1 MRNYDAEKIASKG
14 NLALRMVEVKEARLE
29 ASTMELMLIAQ
40 IMVFCGLPYRRSTER
55 RIVRKARTGRG
66 STVSVTF
73 QAMMDGVDIPFG
85 SDRTLLHWVTH
96 HALMTKSPFVPL
108 SSASQFLRDMGMST
122 SGQNIQRVKEAFRR
136 IASVAIVVVR
146 DDDKSVNTQQIIMPI
161 ARTAL
166 LPKRLRKNKH
176 EGQISLL
183 PEEQTFQDEEPA
195 GFRLDDAVFK
205 EFSQFNVPTLRKLLE
220 VTRESP
226 QIQDYMMFLQWRSFS
241 AKEESLIP
249 WNQMREQMCQD
260 DSNPYRMRSRFQ
272 EAIEALRIAWPALY
286 AVAETKGLRIGPPRG
301 GEQFLPDGNARR
313 RLSHETE
320 PRKITRVAATKKHQ
334 VQS

>member
-1 MRNYDAEKIASKG
+1 MRNYNAEKTAGKG
-14 NLALRMVEVKEARLE
+14 SLALRMVEVKEARLG

-55 RIVRKARTGRG
+55 RIVRKARTGKG
-66 STVSVTF
+66 STVTVTF

-96 HALMTKSPFVPL
+96 HALMTRSAFVPL
-108 SSASQFLRDMGMST
+108 SSASQFLKDMGMST

-146 DDDKSVNTQQIIMPI
+146 DNEASVNTQQIIMPI
-161 ARTAL
+161 ARAAA
-166 LPKRLRKNKH
+166 LPKRLRKEKNQ
-176 EGQISLL
+176 GQISLL
-183 PEEQTFQDEEPA
+183 PLEASDDDEPA
-195 GFRLDDAVFK
+195 GFQLDEAVFR
-205 EFSQFNVPTLRKLLE
+205 EFSQFHVPTLRKLLE

-241 AKEESLIP
+241 AKEESMIP
-249 WNQMREQMCQD
+249 WAQMRDQMCQD

-272 EAIEALRIAWPALY
+272 EAIEALKIAWPALN
-286 AVAETKGLRIGPPRG
+286 ASAETKGLRIGPPRG
-301 GEQFLPDGNARR
+301 GEQFLVDGAARK
-313 RLSHETE
+313 RL
-320 PRKITRVAATKKHQ
+320 TK
-334 VQS
+334 

>member
-1 MRNYDAEKIASKG
+1 MTGLRNYEAEKAAGKG

-55 RIVRKARTGRG
+55 RIVRKARTGKG

-108 SSASQFLRDMGMST
+108 SSASQFLKDMGMST
-122 SGQNIQRVKEAFRR
+122 SGQNIQRVKDAFRR

-146 DDDKSVNTQQIIMPI
+146 NDDKSVNTQQIIMPI
-161 ARTAL
+161 ARAAS
-166 LPKRLRKNKH
+166 LPKRLRRNH
-176 EGQISLL
+176 PEGQISLL
-183 PEEQTFQDEEPA
+183 PEEAAGEEEPA
-195 GFRLDDAVFK
+195 GFRLDEAVFR

-226 QIQDYMMFLQWRSFS
+226 QVQDYMMFLQWRSFS
-241 AKEESLIP
+241 AKEESFIP
-249 WNQMREQMCQD
+249 WAQMREQMCQD
-260 DSNPYRMRSRFQ
+260 DTNPYRMRSRFK
-272 EAIEALRIAWPALY
+272 EAIEALRIAWPALN
-286 AVAETKGLRIGPPRG
+286 AVAESKGLRIGPPTG
-301 GEQFLPDGNARR
+301 GEQFLPDGASRR
-313 RLSHETE
+313 RISGGAASSS
-320 PRKITRVAATKKHQ
+320 TRTIEK
-334 VQS
+334 

>member
-1 MRNYDAEKIASKG
+1 MMRNYTAEKTAGKG
-14 NLALRMVEVKEARLE
+14 NLALRMVEVKEARYE

-40 IMVFCGLPYRRSTER
+40 IMVFCGLPYRRSSER
-55 RIVRKARTGRG
+55 RIVRKARTGKG

-96 HALMTKSPFVPL
+96 HALMTRSAFVPL
-108 SSASQFLRDMGMST
+108 SSASQFLKDMGMST

-146 DDDKSVNTQQIIMPI
+146 DNDSSVNTQQIIMPI
-161 ARTAL
+161 ARAAA
-166 LPKRLRKNKH
+166 LPKRLRKAKDQ
-176 EGQISLL
+176 GQISLL
-183 PEEQTFQDEEPA
+183 PDEDMRDEPA
-195 GFRLDDAVFK
+195 GFHLDDAVFR
-205 EFSQFNVPTLRKLLE
+205 EFSQFHVPTLRKLLE

-249 WNQMREQMCQD
+249 WSQMREQMCQD
-260 DSNPYRMRSRFQ
+260 DTNPYRMRSRFQ
-272 EAIEALRIAWPALY
+272 EAIEALKIAWPALN
-286 AVAETKGLRIGPPRG
+286 AAAETRGLRIGPPAK
-301 GEQFLPDGNARR
+301 GEQFLVDGAARK
-313 RLSHETE
+313 RLAS
-320 PRKITRVAATKKHQ
+320 
-334 VQS
+334 

>member
-1 MRNYDAEKIASKG
+1 MRNYNAEKTAGKG
-14 NLALRMVEVKEARLE
+14 NLALRMVEVKEARLG

-55 RIVRKARTGRG
+55 RIVRKARTGKG
-66 STVSVTF
+66 STVTVTF

-96 HALMTKSPFVPL
+96 HALMTRSAFVPL
-108 SSASQFLRDMGMST
+108 SSASQFLKDMGMST

-146 DDDKSVNTQQIIMPI
+146 DNEASVNTQQIIMPI
-161 ARTAL
+161 ARAAA
-166 LPKRLRKNKH
+166 LPKRLRKDKTQ
-176 EGQISLL
+176 GQISLL
-183 PEEQTFQDEEPA
+183 PVETSDDDEPA
-195 GFRLDDAVFK
+195 GFQLDEAVFR
-205 EFSQFNVPTLRKLLE
+205 EFSQFHVPTLRKLLE

-249 WNQMREQMCQD
+249 WAQMRDQMCQD

-272 EAIEALRIAWPALY
+272 EAIEALKIAWPALN
-286 AVAETKGLRIGPPRG
+286 AAAETRGLRIGPPTG
-301 GEQFLPDGNARR
+301 GEQFLVDGAARK
-313 RLSHETE
+313 RLS
-320 PRKITRVAATKKHQ
+320 K
-334 VQS
+334 